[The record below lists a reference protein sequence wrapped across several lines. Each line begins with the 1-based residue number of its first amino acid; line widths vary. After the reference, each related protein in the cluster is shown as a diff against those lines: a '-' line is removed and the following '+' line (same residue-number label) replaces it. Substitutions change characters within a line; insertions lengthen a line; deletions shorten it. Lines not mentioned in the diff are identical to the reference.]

1 MAGNIIDLI
10 RRKQVLDE
18 QTEQLED
25 YVNNGTLESMLVES
39 HIRLT
44 KLVDNLIGIVTTQQE
59 VIGDLAEHV
68 NSLRKRGI
76 R

>member
-1 MAGNIIDLI
+1 MASNIIDLI
-10 RRKQVLDE
+10 RRKQVLEE

-44 KLVDNLIGIVTTQQE
+44 KLVDNLIDIVTTQQE
-59 VIGDLAEHV
+59 VIDDLAEHV